1 MSSKIKVNQDIFDAL
16 NRYDSNAFSIIDIRN
31 IIQKASD
38 QYENNSVARLFVA
51 RSLERLESKGLL
63 KSTGKGR
70 KKKFSKTATFASIRF
85 EPVPKRERSNTKEPY
100 LSRCELT
107 EARFQLEAER
117 QDIET
122 ELTVTL
128 AEIEEYQSLMSRYSS
143 LKNLI
148 YPTYQEATKKSAKL
162 MAQLNVW
169 TNTVT
174 LINQNQEGKGA
185 C

>member
-16 NRYDSNAFSIIDIRN
+16 NRCNSNEFSIIDIRN
-31 IIQKASD
+31 MIQKESD

-63 KSTGKGR
+63 ESTGKGR
-70 KKKFSKTATFASIRF
+70 KKKFSKTATFASVRF
-85 EPVPKRERSNTKEPY
+85 DAVPKRERSNTKEPC
-100 LSRCELT
+100 LTSCQLT

-148 YPTYQEATKKSAKL
+148 YPTYQEATKRSAKL
-162 MAQLNVW
+162 IAQLNVW
-169 TNTVT
+169 TNAVT
-174 LINQNQEGKGA
+174 LIAQNQEGKST

>member
-1 MSSKIKVNQDIFDAL
+1 MSSKVKVNQDIFDAL
-16 NRYDSNAFSIIDIRN
+16 NRCHSNEFSIIDIRN
-31 IIQKASD
+31 MIQKASE

-63 KSTGKGR
+63 ESTGKGR
-70 KKKFSKTATFASIRF
+70 KKKFSKTATFASVRF
-85 EPVPKRERSNTKEPY
+85 DAVPKRERSNTKEPC
-100 LSRCELT
+100 LASCELT

-117 QDIET
+117 KDIET

-128 AEIEEYQSLMSRYSS
+128 AEIEEYQSLMSRYRS
-143 LKNLI
+143 LQKLI

-174 LINQNQEGKGA
+174 LINQNQEGKSA